1 MIKQKIGNRIQAC
14 REEAKISQ
22 EQLAEIVELTPLAI
36 SFIETGRNAPS
47 INTFVKIA
55 NALKVSTDVLLADVL
70 DYGYKIKASQFG
82 EMMEQVDPGRREQV
96 FDVVSAMLKR

>member
-1 MIKQKIGNRIQAC
+1 M
-14 REEAKISQ
+14 
-22 EQLAEIVELTPLAI
+22 TPLTI

-55 NALKVSTDVLLADVL
+55 NALKVSADVLLADVL

-82 EMMEQVDPGRREQV
+82 EMLEQVDPDRREQV